1 MKLLQ
6 ILCLTTMIIATT
18 EAIQIENHST
28 NNAYINQ
35 ITTLR
40 NNGLGEVPYIEQT
53 YIVVVPGQTI
63 DTNTYGG
70 YYQKVTAVSFNLG
83 NSKFDISAS
92 PENSNARVTIN
103 NDGSVITSEG
113 VGMSRHSQTQAIT
126 KQMIFQ
132 GPRIL

>member
-1 MKLLQ
+1 MKLVK
-6 ILCLTTMIIATT
+6 IVCLTAIVVGST
-18 EAIQIENHST
+18 EAIQIENRSMD
-28 NNAYINQ
+28 NAYINQ

-40 NNGLGEVPYIEQT
+40 NNGLGQIPYIEQT
-53 YIVVVPGQTI
+53 YIVVIPGQTI

-70 YYQKVTAVSFNLG
+70 YYQKVSAISFNLG

-113 VGMSRHSQTQAIT
+113 VGMSRHSQSIS
-126 KQMIFQ
+126 KQMSIQ